1 MRAAIGTNQ
10 YVAEESDTE
19 DESANATDGDLIAVR
34 VKALRKAL
42 GLTQEALAARAG
54 TDWKRL
60 HITMLESG
68 RNQATSWHHRVG
80 LSRGFGLSIWDLDKY
95 LSGDLSLEAT
105 LRRCKAGED
114 DMSTR
119 PDPVVIPDD
128 RYPSRAEVLV
138 ALWPFIDPAARE
150 RVASQANF
158 GARDPGAL
166 YWIEALARAQRD
178 VELERAG
185 ARNAEREAGEREFDE
200 LADRDEARA
209 AAARAKAVEAREKK
223 RRGA

>member
-1 MRAAIGTNQ
+1 
-10 YVAEESDTE
+10 VANESDTE

-178 VELERAG
+178 VETERALG
-185 ARNAEREAGEREFDE
+185 VNAEHASGAAAFERFAN
-200 LADRDEARA
+200 ADAARA
-209 AAARAKAVEAREKK
+209 AKGKAEILAEQERK
-223 RRGA
+223 RRGE

>member
-1 MRAAIGTNQ
+1 MGAAIGTNQ
-10 YVAEESDTE
+10 YVADESNTE
-19 DESANATDGDLIAVR
+19 DESANATDGGLIAVR

-42 GLTQEALAARAG
+42 GMTQEALAARAG
-54 TDWKRL
+54 SDWTRL

-95 LSGDLSLEAT
+95 LSGDLSLEVT
-105 LRRCKAGED
+105 QRRCNASED
-114 DMSTR
+114 GMSAR

-138 ALWPFIDPAARE
+138 ALRAFTSDEARA

-178 VELERAG
+178 LELERAG
-185 ARNAEREAGEREFDE
+185 ERNAERDAGEREFDE

-209 AAARAKAVEAREKK
+209 AAARAKTVEAREKK